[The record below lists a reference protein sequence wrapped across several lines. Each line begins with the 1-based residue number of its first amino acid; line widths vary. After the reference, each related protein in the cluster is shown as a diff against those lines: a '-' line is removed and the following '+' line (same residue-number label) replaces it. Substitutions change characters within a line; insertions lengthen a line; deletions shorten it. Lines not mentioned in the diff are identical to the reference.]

1 MKLDLILIGCLNGER
16 FFPKVIGSL
25 CAISGVLMIALPV
38 PVIVNNFNL
47 YYSHAQARLK
57 LPKKKRKVLVNAANA
72 LKDSV
77 DLELQQTQ
85 ITDDMEASDDETSK
99 DNHQCTVMITGEGN
113 EENIPMDEM
122 DSTRLR
128 MQKFGRRD
136 SKLFGGQSAKPNNNE
151 ASRLAI
157 NNGAPPSY
165 ALQKR
170 RSLLPSGMSA
180 LPEIE

>member
-1 MKLDLILIGCLNGER
+1 M
-16 FFPKVIGSL
+16 
-25 CAISGVLMIALPV
+25 CAVSGVLVIALPV

-72 LKDSV
+72 LKDSL

-99 DNHQCTVMITGEGN
+99 ENSQHCTVTITEDGN
-113 EENIPMDEM
+113 HESIPMDEM
-122 DSTRLR
+122 DSTKLR
-128 MQKFGRRD
+128 MQKFSRRD
-136 SKLFGGQSAKPNNNE
+136 SRLFGGQGAKANNND
-151 ASRLAI
+151 AARLSTG
-157 NNGAPPSY
+157 NGVPTY

-170 RSLLPSGMSA
+170 RSLLPNMSA
-180 LPEIE
+180 LPEID